1 MENKHSYSYDD
12 LINVVSLLDKSISKL
27 VKKDKH
33 LIQTNAG
40 ELTINHR
47 LAIYLENNLPSKYKT
62 FNVDC
67 EYFRD
72 ITNANTT
79 NINRKENN
87 NKKPVP
93 DIIIHK
99 RGYNFPTNY
108 IYLEAKREKSTK
120 EDISKIQSFIKD
132 KYCYK
137 FGVYIRYFENTDF
150 ILYDIYY
157 DVDKF
162 EKKIEGRVRK

>member
-1 MENKHSYSYDD
+1 MEYKHNYSYDD
-12 LINVVSLLDKSISKL
+12 LIKVVDLLDKSISKL
-27 VKKDKH
+27 IKKDKH
-33 LIQTNAG
+33 LIQTKAG

-47 LAIYLENNLPSKYKT
+47 LAIYLENNLPKKYKT

-72 ITNANTT
+72 ITNENATKK
-79 NINRKENN
+79 NRKESNGKN
-87 NKKPVP
+87 PVP

-99 RGYNFPTNY
+99 RGQNFPTNY
-108 IYLEAKREKSTK
+108 IYLEAKRETSTEK
-120 EDISKIQSFIKD
+120 DISKIQSFIKD

-137 FGVYIRYFENTDF
+137 FGVYIRYFEEKDF

-157 DVDKF
+157 NEDVI
-162 EKKIEGRVRK
+162 EKIIKGRIRK

>member
-27 VKKDKH
+27 VKNDNH
-33 LIQTNAG
+33 LIQTEAG

-47 LAIYLENNLPSKYKT
+47 LAIYLESNLPKQHKT
-62 FNVDC
+62 LNVDC
-67 EYFRD
+67 EYFKD

-157 DVDKF
+157 NEDKT
-162 EKKIEGRVRK
+162 ERIINGRVRK